1 MTRIGYK
8 YRANLADENGN
19 CRDTDSLIKGELYA
33 PKMKDLNDPFEGSV
47 ELPNAYSEDYW
58 VTPLLQQNYNAGVYS
73 MSKQKEGEDFPCNEL
88 LWAHYANSH
97 KGFCIEYDLDK
108 LDICITG
115 NIDYRIDVLYQENKP
130 TILPD
135 DSIEAKVKKAFSTKS
150 LAWDYENEYRLIFS
164 SSGVKK
170 IAFEAIRAIY
180 FGLNMPL
187 AERNAIVNGLKDKS
201 IEFYQIERV
210 GKDYKLSASKLLFD
224 YTHEIVNIEK
234 LPTVTNYI
242 IWYKSPNKDKSSIE
256 DFVQRVRKDL
266 SPNSN
271 LTLIDD
277 MSVLP
282 ILINYKPREAVTL
295 EEIETQAK
303 HWIGLSPYDD
313 PECVWIYP
321 ERI

>member
-1 MTRIGYK
+1 MRIGYK
-8 YRANLADENGN
+8 YRANLADEKGK

-47 ELPNAYSEDYW
+47 ELPNADSEDYW
-58 VTPLLQQNYNAGVYS
+58 VTPLLQQSYSAGVYS
-73 MSKQKEGEDFPCNEL
+73 MSKRKEGEEYPCNEL

-108 LDICITG
+108 LDACITDG
-115 NIDYRIDVLYQENKP
+115 IDYRIDVVYQENKP
-130 TILPD
+130 IISPD
-135 DSIEAKVKKAFSTKS
+135 EPTDKKIEKAFSTKS
-150 LAWDYENEYRLIFS
+150 LAWIYENEFRLIFS

-170 IAFEAIRAIY
+170 ISFEAIRAIY

-187 AERNAIVNGLKDKS
+187 AERNAIINGLKGS
-201 IEFYQIERV
+201 EIEFYQMERV

-224 YTHEIVNIEK
+224 YSHKIVNVEK
-234 LPTVTNYI
+234 MPTVTNYI
-242 IWYKSPNKDKSSIE
+242 IWYQSPNKDKSSIE

-271 LTLIDD
+271 ITLIDD

-282 ILINYKPREAVTL
+282 ILVNYKLRPAMTK
-295 EEIETQAK
+295 EEIEIQAK
-303 HWIGLSPYDD
+303 HWIGYSSFDA
-313 PECVWIYP
+313 PESVGIYP